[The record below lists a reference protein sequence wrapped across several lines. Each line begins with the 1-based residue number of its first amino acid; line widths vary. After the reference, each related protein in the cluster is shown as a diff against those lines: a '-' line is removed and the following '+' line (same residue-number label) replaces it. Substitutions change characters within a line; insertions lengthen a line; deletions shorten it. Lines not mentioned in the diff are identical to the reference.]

1 MEKYMRTE
9 SGDIVEVS
17 DRIRRALEDGLE
29 EILGKVEYG
38 KRIEDLVRL
47 GDIVNGKRV
56 EDNECLYEVRLGNI
70 GVKELVTK
78 EVYREV
84 VYKVGEKK

>member
-1 MEKYMRTE
+1 MGRYMRTE

-29 EILGKVEYG
+29 ELLGKVEYG
-38 KRIEDLVRL
+38 KRIEDLVKI
-47 GDIVNGKRV
+47 GDIVNGRRV
-56 EDNECLYEVRLGNI
+56 EDDECLYEIRLGNI
-70 GVKELVTK
+70 EVKELITQ

-84 VYKVGEKK
+84 VYKVGEK